1 MSKIQKTIMNFNDL
15 DFNVRTAGLDNDGEL
30 VIFLHGFPES
40 SLMWEPA
47 MEKMSDLGFRCVAF
61 DQRGYSQGARPQE
74 IPAYSMT
81 SLAND
86 VVTLANKVG
95 FYKQFHLVGHDMG
108 SLVGW
113 TVATLYP
120 DLLSSWNA
128 ISVPDL
134 PAYEWAL
141 KNDPAQQQKGSY
153 VNVFQQPG
161 AAEAML
167 QKDDYA
173 VLKNLWAGFDSDTV
187 KTYLDIFSKTGAI
200 TAVVN
205 WYRALFQTPQI
216 EYTPVNVPTMLV
228 WGTDDLAI
236 APAGIEKNTQFV
248 KADYQL
254 KKLAAGHWLMEFN
267 ADETTKLITDHIQEN
282 PINN

>member
-1 MSKIQKTIMNFNDL
+1 MSKIQKTTMNFNDL

-47 MEKMSDLGFRCVAF
+47 MEKMSDLGYRCVAF
-61 DQRGYSQGARPQE
+61 DQRGYSEGARPQE
-74 IPAYSMT
+74 IAAYSMT

-95 FYKQFHLVGHDMG
+95 FYKKFQLVGHDMG

-120 DLLSSWNA
+120 DLIASWNA

-141 KNDPAQQQKGSY
+141 KNDPAQQKKGSY
-153 VNVFQQPG
+153 VQVFQQPG

-167 QKDDYA
+167 EKDDHA
-173 VLKNLWAGFDSDTV
+173 VLRKLWDGFDSETIA
-187 KTYLDIFSKTGAI
+187 TYLDIFSKPGAI

-216 EYTPVNVPTMLV
+216 DYTPVTVPTMLL
-228 WGTDDLAI
+228 WGTEDLAI
-236 APAGIEKNTQFV
+236 APAGIEKNAQFV

-254 KKLAAGHWLMEFN
+254 KKINAGHWLMEFN
-267 ADETTKLITDHIQEN
+267 ATETTKLITDHIQKN

>member
-1 MSKIQKTIMNFNDL
+1 MNFNDL
-15 DFNVRTAGLDNDGEL
+15 DFNVRTAGLDNVGEL
-30 VIFLHGFPES
+30 IIFLHGFPES

-47 MEKMSDLGFRCVAF
+47 MKEMSDLGYRCVAF
-61 DQRGYSQGARPQE
+61 DQRGYSKGARPQE
-74 IPAYSMT
+74 IAAYSMT

-95 FYKQFHLVGHDMG
+95 FYKKFHLVGHDMG

-113 TVATLYP
+113 TVTTLYP
-120 DLLSSWNA
+120 DLIGSWNA

-153 VNVFQQPG
+153 VQVFQQPG

-173 VLKNLWAGFDSDTV
+173 VLRKLWAGFDSETV
-187 KTYLDIFSKTGAI
+187 TTYLDIFSDPGAI

-216 EYTPVNVPTMLV
+216 EYTPVTVPTMLI
-228 WGTDDLAI
+228 WGTKDLAI
-236 APAGIEKNTQFV
+236 APAGIEKNAQFV

-254 KKLAAGHWLMEFN
+254 KKLDAGHWLMEFN
-267 ADETTKLITDHIQEN
+267 AAETTKLISDHVQEN
-282 PINN
+282 PINK